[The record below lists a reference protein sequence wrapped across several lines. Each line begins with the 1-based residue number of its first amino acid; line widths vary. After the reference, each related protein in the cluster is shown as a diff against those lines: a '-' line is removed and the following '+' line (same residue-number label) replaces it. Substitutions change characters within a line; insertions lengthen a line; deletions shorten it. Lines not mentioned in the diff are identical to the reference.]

1 MQIEVSLFGQL
12 REAVGRKTV
21 EREVA
26 EGATV
31 AEVVA
36 GLVDDYDG
44 LASFLGDVGAGSPPD
59 TEPGAGD
66 ANENGNGNG
75 NGDESFAGK
84 YVVTVNRQHVQQLDG
99 PDTVLS
105 DGDVLRL
112 APPVYGG

>member
-44 LASFLGDVGAGSPPD
+44 LANYLDGVSPGSESE

-66 ANENGNGNG
+66 ANGNGA
-75 NGDESFAGK
+75 FAGK
-84 YVVTVNRQHVQQLDG
+84 YVVTVNRRHVQQLDG

-105 DGDVLRL
+105 AGDVVRL
-112 APPVYGG
+112 APPVYGGSRDGR